1 MILLFL
7 HDWRSVLVVVSNIP
21 LALTG
26 SLFGLWATGNTINI
40 MSLGGMALAIGI
52 LVDEAT
58 VTIENTRVQMQ
69 SSENIATAALR
80 ANQATAVPRL
90 LALLC
95 ILSVFIP
102 AFVMNDPL
110 RSLFMPPTLGVGFAM
125 ISSYL
130 LSSTLVPILSVYL
143 LKHKEHPAQEGEQKP
158 SLFDRMLQGYG
169 KIVDWFIRLRWWV
182 VLGYFVGCGLILGL
196 IGLEVGTELFPQI
209 DAGEFV
215 LRFRPPAG
223 SSYELTREMGVKC
236 LQEIEREAGSGNIV
250 ISLGF
255 VGQVAPNFGIDNMVL
270 FMRGPDDGWLRL
282 KLKEDSGIRLDEFRE
297 RLRKALPER
306 VVPWIAERL
315 ETGGVDKEEAQQKAV
330 KCTFGFEPGDTVVL
344 RCASRLS
351 TKCSSNA
358 LSHLLI
364 LRSHVTNLL
373 RFLQSAGSHPT
384 PGDYSM
390 NGGSANPTV
399 FAMRHPITTLMLVVG
414 LISGGVL
421 AYFNMR
427 VDIFPALNV
436 PKIYVFLD
444 YVGMSPDQMEGFI
457 VNELELYFQYVDG
470 IQDIKSRNIQQVAL
484 CELSFFPGTDMGQ
497 AMAQVVAMSDRS
509 MSWMPKGTLPPMIMR
524 MDAGSVPVGYL
535 VMESEVTS
543 LGKMGDLAQNVIR
556 PLVQKYVPG
565 TVAISPFGP
574 NMRSIVINVDPQ
586 KLAAYNLMPQH
597 VVEALATENTVVP
610 AGNVYIKDTMP
621 IVANNATV
629 NDPKGLYDIPLK
641 LGANVYIRDVATVQD
656 ATDITYGYALV
667 NGKKSVYLPIIKK
680 DTGSTLTVVA
690 DVHKSM
696 QLFRDAVPEDVKIS
710 FQFDE
715 SPTVIAA
722 VKSVATEGAIGAGL
736 TGLMIL
742 LFLRD
747 LRSVIVVVCNIPLA
761 LLGSL
766 LGLWLSGNTINIM
779 SLGGMALA
787 IGILVDEATVTIENV
802 HVQMGHTKNIAT
814 AVLDASNATAVPRL
828 LALLCILSVFIP
840 AFLMKDP
847 LRALFMPLTL
857 GVGFAMISSY
867 LLSSTFVPIL
877 CVYLLKP
884 AEHGHEK
891 RGLFDLLLAGY
902 GKAVHWFVH
911 GRWLT
916 VPAYLAG
923 CVLILGAIGLR
934 VGTELFP
941 QIDSGEFVLR
951 FRPPPGSNFELTR
964 QMAIKCL
971 EEIEREA
978 GGPDDIEITMG
989 FVGQVA
995 PNFGINNMALFMRGP
1010 DDGQLRI
1017 AFREGAKIK
1026 LDEFRENLRKA
1037 LPQRVVPW
1045 MAKRLEQGGWS
1056 ETEALA
1062 QAQKSTFGFEPG
1074 DIVTE
1079 VMSFGSSTPIAVRLV
1094 GTDLHQVRRHAEKIA
1109 GKLKNISF
1117 LRDVHFEQLLDYPSI
1132 EVEIDREKAGLS
1144 GITPADVGKAL
1155 VMATSSTR
1163 FRSLNYW
1170 IEAKTGFDYLVQ
1182 IQMPPTAMTSPQDV
1196 ERLPLAPVNPLVNL
1210 TIRDVAKV
1218 STSVRPGELDRDM
1231 SQRYLT
1237 LTANVEGEDMGR
1249 ASRQVE
1255 QAIAAAGD
1263 PPRGVRVETM
1273 GQLPAMV
1280 AMFQALGVGLAA
1292 AVFVIVVLLTAYF
1305 QSLRLALISI
1315 GAVPGVLAGIAVI
1328 LYTTGTSL
1336 NIESFMGSIMC
1347 LGVSVSNSVMLVTFM
1362 NEHWKSGTPPTEAAI
1377 IGASERLRPILMTAC
1392 AMTVGM
1398 VPMALAL
1405 ERGSQMQA
1413 PLGRAVIGG
1422 LVMSTFATLL
1432 VVPSIFAVVI
1442 GLFWTVS
1449 RSVSIYPADPDSSHF
1464 DPLRFAPKEEL
1475 APKVEAEAVV
1485 VEAHRVPLTA
1495 THLKTEEHIRTADG
1509 GPTAAASPDGTSQ
1522 APPSPGDN

>member
-1 MILLFL
+1 M
-7 HDWRSVLVVVSNIP
+7 
-21 LALTG
+21 T
-26 SLFGLWATGNTINI
+26 
-40 MSLGGMALAIGI
+40 
-52 LVDEAT
+52 
-58 VTIENTRVQMQ
+58 
-69 SSENIATAALR
+69 
-80 ANQATAVPRL
+80 
-90 LALLC
+90 
-95 ILSVFIP
+95 
-102 AFVMNDPL
+102 
-110 RSLFMPPTLGVGFAM
+110 
-125 ISSYL
+125 
-130 LSSTLVPILSVYL
+130 
-143 LKHKEHPAQEGEQKP
+143 
-158 SLFDRMLQGYG
+158 
-169 KIVDWFIRLRWWV
+169 
-182 VLGYFVGCGLILGL
+182 
-196 IGLEVGTELFPQI
+196 
-209 DAGEFV
+209 
-215 LRFRPPAG
+215 
-223 SSYELTREMGVKC
+223 
-236 LQEIEREAGSGNIV
+236 
-250 ISLGF
+250 
-255 VGQVAPNFGIDNMVL
+255 
-270 FMRGPDDGWLRL
+270 
-282 KLKEDSGIRLDEFRE
+282 
-297 RLRKALPER
+297 
-306 VVPWIAERL
+306 
-315 ETGGVDKEEAQQKAV
+315 
-330 KCTFGFEPGDTVVL
+330 
-344 RCASRLS
+344 
-351 TKCSSNA
+351 
-358 LSHLLI
+358 
-364 LRSHVTNLL
+364 
-373 RFLQSAGSHPT
+373 
-384 PGDYSM
+384 
-390 NGGSANPTV
+390 GGSANPTV
-399 FAMRHPITTLMLVVG
+399 FAMKHPITTLMLVVG
-414 LISGGVL
+414 LISGGAV
-421 AYFNMR
+421 AYSKMR
-427 VDIFPALNV
+427 VDIFPSLNV

-444 YVGMSPDQMEGFI
+444 YVGMSPDQIEGFI

-497 AMAQVVAMSDRS
+497 AMAQVVAMSDRA

-535 VMESEVTS
+535 VMESDVTS

-574 NMRSIVINVDPQ
+574 NMRSIIINVDPQ

-597 VVEALATENTVVP
+597 VTEALMTGNTVVP
-610 AGNVYIKDTMP
+610 AGNVYIKDSMP

-629 NDPKGLYDIPLK
+629 VDIRKLYDIPIK
-641 LGANVYIRDVATVQD
+641 LGENVYIRDVATVQD

-710 FQFDE
+710 FEFDE
-715 SPTVIAA
+715 SPTVLAA

-766 LGLWLSGNTINIM
+766 LGLWMTGNTINIM

-802 HVQMGHTKNIAT
+802 HVQMGHTKNTAT

-840 AFLMKDP
+840 AFLMQDP
-847 LRALFMPLTL
+847 LRSLFMPLTL

-877 CVYLLKP
+877 CVYLLKHT
-884 AEHGHEK
+884 EHGEEK
-891 RGLFDLLLAGY
+891 GGLFGHLLAVY
-902 GKAVHWFVH
+902 SKAVHWFVRL
-911 GRWLT
+911 RWIT

-923 CVLILGAIGLR
+923 CVLILAVVGLQ

-964 QMAIKCL
+964 QMAVKCL
-971 EEIEREA
+971 EEIEHEA
-978 GGPDDIEITMG
+978 GAENIEITMG

-995 PNFGINNMALFMRGP
+995 PNFGIDNMALFMRGP
-1010 DDGQLRI
+1010 DDGQLRV
-1017 AFREGAKIK
+1017 AFREGTKIK
-1026 LDEFRENLRKA
+1026 LDEFRERLRNV
-1037 LPQRVVPW
+1037 LPERVLPW
-1045 MAKRLEQGGWS
+1045 LAKRLEEGGLTK
-1056 ETEALA
+1056 TEALA
-1062 QAQKSTFGFEPG
+1062 QAERSTFGFEPG

-1094 GTDLHQVRRHAEKIA
+1094 GTDLGEVRKHAEKIRTE
-1109 GKLKNISF
+1109 LNRISY
-1117 LRDVHFEQLLDYPSI
+1117 LRDVHFEQQLDYPSI

-1163 FRSLNYW
+1163 FQSLNYW
-1170 IEAKTGFDYLVQ
+1170 IETRTGFDYLVQ
-1182 IQMPPTAMTSPQDV
+1182 IQMPPTAMTSPQDI
-1196 ERLPLAPVNPLVNL
+1196 EQLPLAPVNPLVNL
-1210 TIRDVAKV
+1210 TIRDVATV
-1218 STSVRPGELDRDM
+1218 RTSVRPGELDRDM

-1255 QAIAAAGD
+1255 AAVAAAGD

-1273 GQLPAMV
+1273 GQLPAME

-1292 AVFVIVVLLTAYF
+1292 AVFVILLLLTAYF
-1305 QSLRLALISI
+1305 ESPRLALISI

-1347 LGVSVSNSVMLVTFM
+1347 LGVSVSNSVMLVTFID
-1362 NEHWKSGTPPTEAAI
+1362 EHWRKGTPATEAAI
-1377 IGASERLRPILMTAC
+1377 LGASERLRPILMTAC

-1405 ERGSQMQA
+1405 EKGSQMQA

-1432 VVPSIFAVVI
+1432 IVPSIFAVVI
-1442 GLFWTVS
+1442 GRSKS
-1449 RSVSIYPADPDSSHF
+1449 RSPSIYPADPDSTHF
-1464 DPLRFAPKEEL
+1464 DPVRFPPEVEISAKGPTEMVKIEDSEES
-1475 APKVEAEAVV
+1475 VV
-1485 VEAHRVPLTA
+1485 VEALRVPRTG
-1495 THLKTEEHIRTADG
+1495 THPPTDEHIRT
-1509 GPTAAASPDGTSQ
+1509 PDGNGASSTAPDGKSQ
-1522 APPSPGDN
+1522 LPPSHGDN